1 MNRYR
6 KYTKG
11 DCYTICELLEFL
23 LQNKTAVYKFSQEY
37 NYESDYVLGLLKSLL
52 YDTDSII
59 GDEQTE
65 RDDTDQMADIMQ
77 IVHISGHND

>member
-37 NYESDYVLGLLKSLL
+37 NYEPDYVLDLLKSLL

-59 GDEQTE
+59 GDEQKE
-65 RDDTDQMADIMQ
+65 RDNTDQMADIMQ
-77 IVHISGHND
+77 IVHISGHED

>member
-11 DCYTICELLEFL
+11 DCYTICEVLEFL
-23 LQNKTAVYKFSQEY
+23 LQNKTTVYKFSEEY

-59 GDEQTE
+59 GDEQKE
-65 RDDTDQMADIMQ
+65 RDDTDSTADIMQ
-77 IVHISGHND
+77 MVHISGHED